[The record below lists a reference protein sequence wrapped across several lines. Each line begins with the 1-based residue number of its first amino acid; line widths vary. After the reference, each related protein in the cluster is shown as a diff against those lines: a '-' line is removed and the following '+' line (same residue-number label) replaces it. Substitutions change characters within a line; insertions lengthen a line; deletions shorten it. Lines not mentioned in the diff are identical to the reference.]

1 MRSPESK
8 QSSVLITGAGGY
20 IGKLLV
26 DALAKKGGWL
36 TRIVATD
43 IREIAPEEKKREITY
58 ITADV
63 RSPQIFDIFREHR
76 VGTVVHLA
84 SIVTPERGVSREFFY
99 SVDVFGTENILKACI
114 ENKVQKLIITSS
126 GAAYGYYPDNPEWL
140 SETDTLRGNP
150 EFAYSDHKRL
160 VEEMLA
166 RYRNEHPELK
176 QLIFRPGTILG
187 VTTDNQ
193 ITNLFKKSYILGL
206 KGAAAPFVFIWD
218 QDVVNCIVKGIHED
232 ITGIFNMAGDGVL
245 TLKEIASILEKP
257 YLPLPVWLV
266 KASLWVFSRLKLTQY
281 GPEQVNFIRYRP
293 VLSNLRL
300 KDEFGYI
307 PKKTSQQAFE
317 YYLNKGAIDK
327 KIQC

>member
-1 MRSPESK
+1 LKSPESK
-8 QSSVLITGAGGY
+8 QSSVLITGAAGY

-26 DALAKKGGWL
+26 DALAKKEEWL
-36 TRIVATD
+36 TRIVAAD
-43 IREIAPEEKKREITY
+43 IREIAPEEKKKEITY

-63 RSPQIFDIFREHR
+63 RSKKIFDIFREHK
-76 VGTVVHLA
+76 VSTVVHLA
-84 SIVTPERGVSREFFY
+84 SIVTPEKGVSRELLY
-99 SVDVFGTENILKACI
+99 SVDVCGTENILKACI

-140 SETDTLRGNP
+140 SETDTMRGNP

-166 RYRNEHPELK
+166 RYRKEHPELK

-193 ITNLFKKSYILGL
+193 ITSLFKKSYILGL
-206 KGAAAPFVFIWD
+206 QGAAAPFVFIWD
-218 QDVVNCIVKGIHED
+218 QDVVECIVKGIHED

-245 TLKEIASILEKP
+245 TLKEIASILKKP

-281 GPEQVNFIRYRP
+281 GSEMVNFIRYRP
-293 VLSNLRL
+293 VLSNQRL

-307 PKKTSQQAFE
+307 PKKTSQQTFE
-317 YYLNKGAIDK
+317 YYMNKGAIDK

>member
-1 MRSPESK
+1 LRSPESK
-8 QSSVLITGAGGY
+8 QGAVVITGAGGY

-26 DALAKKGGWL
+26 DVLAKKGGRL
-36 TRIVATD
+36 THIVAAD
-43 IREIAPEEKKREITY
+43 IREIAPKERKQGVTY

-63 RSPQIFDIFREHR
+63 RFPKIFDIFREHK
-76 VGTVVHLA
+76 VSTVVHLA
-84 SIVTPERGVSREFFY
+84 SIVTPERGVSREFLY
-99 SVDVFGTENILKACI
+99 SVDVCGTENTLKACI
-114 ENKVQKLIITSS
+114 ETKVQKLIIASS
-126 GAAYGYYPDNPEWL
+126 GAAYGYYPDNPEWI

-166 RYRNEHPELK
+166 RYRKEHPELK

-187 VTTDNQ
+187 ATTDNQ
-193 ITNLFKKSYILGL
+193 ITRLFRKSYILGL
-206 KGAAAPFVFIWD
+206 QGAAAPFVFIWD

-245 TLKEIASILEKP
+245 TLKEIASILKKP
-257 YLPLPVWLV
+257 YMPLPVWLV
-266 KASLWVFSRLKLTQY
+266 KASLWVLSRLKLSQY

-293 VLSNLRL
+293 VLSNQRL

-307 PKKTSQQAFE
+307 PRKTSRQVFE
-317 YYLNKGAIDK
+317 YYMNKGAIDK